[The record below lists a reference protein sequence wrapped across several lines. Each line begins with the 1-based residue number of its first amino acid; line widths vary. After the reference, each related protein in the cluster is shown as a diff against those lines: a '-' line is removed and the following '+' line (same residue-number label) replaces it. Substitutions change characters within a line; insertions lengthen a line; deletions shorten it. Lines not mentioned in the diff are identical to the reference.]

1 MARSSD
7 DIFTLEFDE
16 FDDFPQFGIN
26 SKRETAT
33 HLSNQGNASRKTY
46 LDELDELLTES
57 CHNHSKQQTDT
68 STSDL
73 GISRITISRP
83 IRPSA
88 SGMFKQLSGVS
99 IAHIPTYA
107 GGGPSMEAEEILEA
121 IEHNRSAFSK
131 PPSKSGVKLGG
142 WVESV
147 GNLSSQ
153 KLPVSYTNYM
163 DRPSSAAVSQ
173 QRTNFQPTLL
183 GSKPTPKRS
192 VFQAAGVNSLD
203 SSKGNGTPKLG

>member
-7 DIFTLEFDE
+7 DILTLEFDE

-33 HLSNQGNASRKTY
+33 HLSNQDNASRKTY

-57 CHNHSKQQTDT
+57 CHNHSKHQTDT

-73 GISRITISRP
+73 GISRNTISRP

-131 PPSKSGVKLGG
+131 PSSKSGVKLGG

-147 GNLSSQ
+147 GNPSSR
-153 KLPVSYTNYM
+153 YTNYM
-163 DRPSSAAVSQ
+163 DRPSTAAVSQ
-173 QRTNFQPTLL
+173 HRTNFQPTLL
-183 GSKPTPKRS
+183 GAKPTPKRS
-192 VFQAAGVNSLD
+192 VFQVAGVNSLD